1 MKPAVYKTTIATV
14 LFIVISSCADKRQ
27 DQVVNINT
35 ANAIIISVSPQ
46 KSDTIF
52 LSEITDSIRLI
63 KLETSEQSML
73 GDITDIE
80 YDSGIFFCFDSNKQ
94 IFKSFYMDGRFHSII
109 GRKGRGPGEFFNP
122 GSFAINRN
130 NKEIWLH
137 DNGKQMLKYDYSG
150 RFLGSVDFPLFMETS
165 VFLKDG
171 VCCFTSK
178 FSNFKDNKTD
188 DFWGA
193 ELSIVKDNG
202 NILRY
207 IPINKELY
215 PAGGGHYLI
224 VEPTPFSELNDS
236 YTFHFTVSDIIYSI
250 NKSNGEVEAKYA
262 VDFGEYS
269 YKNNIAE
276 MEMVNMGQ
284 YIKEHQNRAGMV
296 NNVIETEK
304 YLFFTYY
311 YYGGKHALLLNK
323 ENGKQKNGPFADDI
337 TSATFYFEGI
347 TTNNNLFATIS
358 NPAMI
363 RLTEKAKLF
372 LSEKEINDVNSS
384 NYDDNPF
391 ILISY
396 LK

>member
-1 MKPAVYKTTIATV
+1 
-14 LFIVISSCADKRQ
+14 
-27 DQVVNINT
+27 
-35 ANAIIISVSPQ
+35 
-46 KSDTIF
+46 
-52 LSEITDSIRLI
+52 
-63 KLETSEQSML
+63 
-73 GDITDIE
+73 
-80 YDSGIFFCFDSNKQ
+80 
-94 IFKSFYMDGRFHSII
+94 
-109 GRKGRGPGEFFNP
+109 
-122 GSFAINRN
+122 
-130 NKEIWLH
+130 
-137 DNGKQMLKYDYSG
+137 
-150 RFLGSVDFPLFMETS
+150 
-165 VFLKDG
+165 
-171 VCCFTSK
+171 
-178 FSNFKDNKTD
+178 
-188 DFWGA
+188 
-193 ELSIVKDNG
+193 
-202 NILRY
+202 
-207 IPINKELY
+207 
-215 PAGGGHYLI
+215 
-224 VEPTPFSELNDS
+224 
-236 YTFHFTVSDIIYSI
+236 
-250 NKSNGEVEAKYA
+250 
-262 VDFGEYS
+262 
-269 YKNNIAE
+269 

-311 YYGGKHALLLNK
+311 YDGGKHALLLNK